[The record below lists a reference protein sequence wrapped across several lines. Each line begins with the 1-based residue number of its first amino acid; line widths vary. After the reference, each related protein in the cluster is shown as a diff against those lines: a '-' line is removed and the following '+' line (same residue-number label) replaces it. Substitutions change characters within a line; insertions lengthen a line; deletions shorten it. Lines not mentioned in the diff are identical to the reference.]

1 MYTECPSCNKQHRI
15 TAEKLRVSQGE
26 FLCNRCYAT
35 FDPVEL
41 LSQSRFFKRKNSI
54 KTESELEKTGDF
66 LSDSWKFC
74 LGLSA
79 FVFLLQVYIFE
90 GDALVQNKTIRPW
103 LEKISSVVNYPLT
116 PYNNLNEFSVLQVSF
131 APSRENTF
139 ILKASIVN
147 QADFSQNQPRVKLI
161 LNDFVGQTFAERIF
175 HPKDYFKN
183 TNLQIKPDMSTEIMM
198 TIKAPAQKVGGFRF
212 ELI

>member
-15 TAEKLRVSQGE
+15 TVEKLRVSQGE

-41 LSQSRFFKRKNSI
+41 LSQNSFFKRKSSI

-66 LSDSWKFC
+66 LLDNWKFF
-74 LGLSA
+74 LGFSA
-79 FVFLLQVYIFE
+79 FIFLLQVYFFE

-116 PYNNLNEFSVLQVSF
+116 TYNNSNEFSVLHVSF
-131 APSRENTF
+131 DPSGENSF
-139 ILKASIVN
+139 FLKASIVN

-175 HPKDYFKN
+175 QPKDYSKN
-183 TNLQIKPDMSTEIMM
+183 INLQIEPDMSTEIMM
-198 TIKAPAQKVGGFRF
+198 TIKAPAKKVGGFRF